1 MFLFVSTCY
10 SQTSEEKLY
19 RNFLQ
24 PDTTLNN
31 RFIERDLIKITKKNK
46 GDDIILDNPT
56 IEQRLDRI
64 EDSLNINWNVIV
76 TNDSLPQPT
85 YEGIVMQSLTSDQ
98 YIFNPSIY
106 VNGYS
111 NLYCIKNNAVYLATS
126 PNGLNSW
133 TYTLTNA
140 GAGSIVNVDGK
151 YYDSFHKW
159 YGGQA
164 YSYYSV
170 SLDKVYFQNV
180 ATSRTPTGEDRNVLF
195 NGTEFYSYG
204 RLQPKPRTIMFQRS
218 SDFRLWTNPNEIL
231 KPDAVD
237 GSNVEFYHLSVIKTE
252 RGYFGLLNLY
262 YTGLSGQD
270 VEQLPPYTAKEHT
283 TEIQLVYSANG
294 IDNWQRLNSRKEFIP
309 KRENIK
315 QMFGWWSLI
324 NGIAYIYTAES
335 KRRHTTYENSNING
349 RYYFSSEYKISLTD
363 LYKYIQ

>member
-1 MFLFVSTCY
+1 MIKIILIMFLFVSTCY
-10 SQTSEEKLY
+10 SQ
-19 RNFLQ
+19 
-24 PDTTLNN
+24 
-31 RFIERDLIKITKKNK
+31 
-46 GDDIILDNPT
+46 T

-64 EDSLNINWNVIV
+64 EDSLNINWNVII
-76 TNDSLPQPT
+76 TNDTLPIPT
-85 YEGIVMQSLTSDQ
+85 YEGVVMQSLTSDQ
-98 YIFNPSIY
+98 YIFNPAIY
-106 VNGYS
+106 TGQTEV
-111 NLYCIKNNAVYLATS
+111 YCIRNNAVYLATS
-126 PNGLNSW
+126 PNGLNGW

-195 NGTEFYSYG
+195 TGTEFYSYG

-218 SDFRLWTNPNEIL
+218 SDFRTWSGPIEVL

>member
-1 MFLFVSTCY
+1 MNKTLIIACIYILLMSAIC
-10 SQTSEEKLY
+10 SQA
-19 RNFLQ
+19 Q
-24 PDTTLNN
+24 
-31 RFIERDLIKITKKNK
+31 
-46 GDDIILDNPT
+46 T

-64 EDSLNINWNVIV
+64 EDSLNINWNVII
-76 TNDSLPQPT
+76 TNDSLPQPI
-85 YEGIVMQSLTSDQ
+85 YEGVVMQSLTSDQ

-111 NLYCIKNNAVYLATS
+111 NLYCIKNNAVYLAQS
-126 PNGLNSW
+126 PNGLNGW

-140 GAGSIVNVDGK
+140 GAGSIINVDGK

-180 ATSRTPTGEDRNVLF
+180 ATSRTPTGEDRNVLYT
-195 NGTEFYSYG
+195 GTEFYSYG

-218 SDFRLWTNPNEIL
+218 SDFRLWTNANEIL

-270 VEQLPPYTAKEHT
+270 V
-283 TEIQLVYSANG
+283 
-294 IDNWQRLNSRKEFIP
+294 
-309 KRENIK
+309 
-315 QMFGWWSLI
+315 
-324 NGIAYIYTAES
+324 
-335 KRRHTTYENSNING
+335 
-349 RYYFSSEYKISLTD
+349 
-363 LYKYIQ
+363 

>member
-1 MFLFVSTCY
+1 MNNIQKVI
-10 SQTSEEKLY
+10 LY
-19 RNFLQ
+19 NL
-24 PDTTLNN
+24 TL
-31 RFIERDLIKITKKNK
+31 LLML
-46 GDDIILDNPT
+46 IILIIMAICSQAQT

-64 EDSLNINWNVIV
+64 EDSLNINWNVII
-76 TNDSLPQPT
+76 TNDSLPQPI
-85 YEGIVMQSLTSDQ
+85 YEGVVMQSLTSDQ

-111 NLYCIKNNAVYLATS
+111 NLYCLKNGLLYLARS
-126 PNGLNSW
+126 NNGLNGW
-133 TYTLTNA
+133 IYTLSTAN
-140 GAGSIVNVDGK
+140 AGSIIYANGR
-151 YYDSFHKW
+151 YYKSYHRW
-159 YGGQA
+159 YGAQA
-164 YSYYSV
+164 FSYYAI
-170 SLDKVYFQNV
+170 SLDGINFTDI

-270 VEQLPPYTAKEHT
+270 VEQPPPYTAKEHT

-294 IDNWQRLNSRKEFIP
+294 VDNWQRLNSRKEFIT
-309 KRENIK
+309 KRTDIK

-335 KRRHTTYENSNING
+335 KRRHTVYEDNNING
-349 RYYFSSEYKISLTD
+349 RFYYSSEYKITLND
-363 LYKYIQ
+363 LYKYLN

>member
-1 MFLFVSTCY
+1 MNKTLIIACIYILLMSAIC
-10 SQTSEEKLY
+10 SQA
-19 RNFLQ
+19 Q
-24 PDTTLNN
+24 
-31 RFIERDLIKITKKNK
+31 
-46 GDDIILDNPT
+46 T

-64 EDSLNINWNVIV
+64 EDSLDINWNVIV
-76 TNDSLPQPT
+76 TNDSLPQPI
-85 YEGIVMQSLTSDQ
+85 YEGVVMSSVNADQ

-106 VNGYS
+106 INEYS
-111 NLYCIKNNAVYLATS
+111 NLYCIKNNAVYLAQS

-133 TYTLTNA
+133 AYTLTNA
-140 GAGSIVNVDGK
+140 KAGSIIYANGK
-151 YYDSFHKW
+151 YYDSYHRW

-164 YSYYSV
+164 FSYYAI
-170 SLDKVYFQNV
+170 SLDGINFTDI

-218 SDFRLWTNPNEIL
+218 ADFRIWSGPIEVL

-237 GSNVEFYHLSVIKTE
+237 GPNVEFYHLSVIKTE

-262 YTGLSGQD
+262 YTGLNGQD
-270 VEQLPPYTAKEHT
+270 VEQQPPYSAKEHT

-294 IDNWQRLNSRKEFIP
+294 VDNWQRLNSRKEFIA
-309 KRENIK
+309 KRTDTK

-324 NGIAYIYTAES
+324 NGVVYIYTAES

-349 RYYFSSEYKISLTD
+349 RYYFSSEYKISLSD

>member
-1 MFLFVSTCY
+1 MNKIILIMFLFVSTCY
-10 SQTSEEKLY
+10 SQTV
-19 RNFLQ
+19 
-24 PDTTLNN
+24 
-31 RFIERDLIKITKKNK
+31 
-46 GDDIILDNPT
+46 
-56 IEQRLDRI
+56 EQRLDRI
-64 EDSLNINWNVIV
+64 EDSLNINWNVII
-76 TNDSLPQPT
+76 TNDSLPQPI
-85 YEGIVMQSLTSDQ
+85 YEGVVMQSLTSDQ
-98 YIFNPSIY
+98 YIFNPAIY
-106 VNGYS
+106 TGQSEV
-111 NLYCIKNNAVYLATS
+111 YCIKNNAVYLATS

-133 TYTLTNA
+133 TYTLTN
-140 GAGSIVNVDGK
+140 GNAGSIIYANGR
-151 YYDSFHKW
+151 YYKSYHRW
-159 YGGQA
+159 YGAQA
-164 YSYYSV
+164 FSYYAI
-170 SLDKVYFQNV
+170 SLDGINFTDI
-180 ATSRTPTGEDRNVLF
+180 ATSRTPTGEDRNILY

-218 SDFRLWTNPNEIL
+218 ADFRLWTNPNEIL

-270 VEQLPPYTAKEHT
+270 VEQPPPYTAKEHT

-294 IDNWQRLNSRKEFIP
+294 VDNWQRLNSRKEFIP

>member
-1 MFLFVSTCY
+1 MNKIILIMFLFVSTCY
-10 SQTSEEKLY
+10 SQ
-19 RNFLQ
+19 
-24 PDTTLNN
+24 
-31 RFIERDLIKITKKNK
+31 
-46 GDDIILDNPT
+46 T

-64 EDSLNINWNVIV
+64 EDSLNINWNVII
-76 TNDSLPQPT
+76 TNDSLPIPT

-98 YIFNPSIY
+98 YIFNPAIY
-106 VNGYS
+106 TGQSEV
-111 NLYCIKNNAVYLATS
+111 YCIKNNAVYLAQS
-126 PNGLNSW
+126 PNGLNGW

-140 GAGSIVNVDGK
+140 GAGSIINVDGK

-218 SDFRLWTNPNEIL
+218 SDFRLWTNANEIL

-315 QMFGWWSLI
+315 QMFCWWSLI
-324 NGIAYIYTAES
+324 NGVVYIYTAES